1 MQPNVHKAEK
11 QNPKNGD
18 ISITDLGFPRG
29 SVVKNPPARTR
40 EAISCSNR
48 TRQTLGHLSCLDLGR
63 AQNAGPTES
72 APLTTTRVPEPERLI
87 AEKCIQPRAGLRQ
100 FLAEQPRA

>member
-40 EAISCSNR
+40 EAISCSDR
-48 TRQTLGHLSCLDLGR
+48 TRQTLGHLSCSDLER
-63 AQNAGPTES
+63 AQNAGQTES
-72 APLTTTRVPEPERLI
+72 APLRCRYPST
-87 AEKCIQPRAGLRQ
+87 
-100 FLAEQPRA
+100 

>member
-63 AQNAGPTES
+63 AQNAGQTES
-72 APLTTTRVPEPERLI
+72 APLRTTQVPEPERLRPG
-87 AEKCIQPRAGLRQ
+87 KCK
-100 FLAEQPRA
+100 

>member
-40 EAISCSNR
+40 EAISCSNC

-63 AQNAGPTES
+63 AQNAGQTES
-72 APLTTTRVPEPERLI
+72 APLRTTQVPEPERLRPG
-87 AEKCIQPRAGLRQ
+87 ECK
-100 FLAEQPRA
+100 